1 MTTSP
6 DRKFVV
12 ATWDPATPDLKVPV
26 GKAGTI
32 EAARKVLKGLLARA
46 DGWTLG
52 ILAAPDWTLVE
63 ATA

>member
-1 MTTSP
+1 MKVSP

-12 ATWDPATPDLKVPV
+12 VTWDPAVPDMPRVPV

-46 DGWTLG
+46 DGWALE
-52 ILAAPDWTLVE
+52 ILAAPDWTPVE
-63 ATA
+63 G